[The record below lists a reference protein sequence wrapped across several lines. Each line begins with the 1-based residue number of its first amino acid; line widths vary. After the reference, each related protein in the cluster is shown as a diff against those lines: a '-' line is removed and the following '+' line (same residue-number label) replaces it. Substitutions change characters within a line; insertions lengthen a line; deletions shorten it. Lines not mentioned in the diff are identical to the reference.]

1 LSAQATEDAV
11 NALCK
16 LYKIHKYMSKE
27 ERIYFAR
34 FILFLSSYIGTGMD
48 VLMEQG
54 IDFWSAL
61 KYIFVRTFSQAVF
74 EDIFDIMFEWNEE
87 RRRLMRGKR

>member
-1 LSAQATEDAV
+1 LCVQATKDAV
-11 NALCK
+11 NALCR
-16 LYKIHKYMSKE
+16 LYKIHKMSEE

-34 FILFLSSYIGTGMD
+34 FILFLSSYLGTGMD

-61 KYIFVRTFSQAVF
+61 KYIFVRTFTQAVF
-74 EDIFDIMFEWNEE
+74 DDMFDVMHKWNEE
-87 RRRLMRGKR
+87 RRRFMGWKR

>member
-1 LSAQATEDAV
+1 
-11 NALCK
+11 
-16 LYKIHKYMSKE
+16 MSKE